1 MKKSAQPTISISIAR
16 QELTVREGR
25 KKVASYPISTSQFG
39 VGNQEGSFKTP
50 TGRFRVAE
58 RIGEGMPPDTVFKS
72 RRPVKTSRR
81 MLEADDLV
89 MARILWLDGLERQ
102 NANTHERY
110 IYIHGTNHEDEIGR
124 ATSQGCV
131 RMRRADLVELFD
143 RVTTGT
149 PVVIR
154 P

>member
-1 MKKSAQPTISISIAR
+1 MKKSVQPTVHISVAR

-25 KKVASYPISTSQFG
+25 KKVAAYPVSTSRLGLGTQM
-39 VGNQEGSFKTP
+39 GSFKTP

-72 RRPVKTSRR
+72 RRPVKASRR
-81 MLEADDLV
+81 MLEGDDLV
-89 MARILWLDGLERQ
+89 MARSLWLEGLERK

-110 IYIHGTNHEDEIGR
+110 IYIHGTNHEDESGR

-143 RVTTGT
+143 RVTTGK
-149 PVVIR
+149 PGVIR